1 MLLLLLLLNPKR
13 ALSKGVFLSRAAIR
27 RKSLQESRDTKLKYS
42 SSLDERSLFFGQN
55 FFSVNF
61 LSLSLSLSKFVSL
74 SKKTF
79 RASFLCGP
87 FVLLLFAAFSCCLL
101 FVCLLS
107 SSFLP
112 PQKRESIIYLHLS
125 NDDDAF
131 LFCEDSPNGVGREH
145 QGTLLFLSFQILSSR
160 FCCCRRLRRLARILR
175 SLCVCSG
182 AEILFNG

>member
-1 MLLLLLLLNPKR
+1 MFSCHEQRYVVNLSKRAEIQNLNILLLWMNVLC
-13 ALSKGVFLSRAAIR
+13 FLVKISSR
-27 RKSLQESRDTKLKYS
+27 ST
-42 SSLDERSLFFGQN
+42 
-55 FFSVNF
+55 FS

-145 QGTLLFLSFQILSSR
+145 QGTLLFLSFQILSLR
-160 FCCCRRLRRLARILR
+160 FCCCRRLRRLVRILR
-175 SLCVCSG
+175 SLFVCLG